1 MVAQSQERSS
11 RKRPRACTRFG
22 QLRAPAVRNA
32 ARHDM
37 DGPFEAQTRT
47 CRFHFFDERAQLR
60 RMRNAVGKHPSLP
73 LRRNEAARPNY
84 AQYLQSRL
92 AAKADRRPLH
102 APSPA
107 LRPACGRGAQAG
119 NADGTQK
126 ESSMQCAHA
135 CGMRE
140 RQGTCGRQKRPKTG
154 GIHGKRGRA
163 GTKGARAGSKA
174 QAESETQE
182 NESMGIPL
190 CRPWLGG
197 SCKRGK
203 GKRGHRLR
211 QWAAPQG
218 GGRLHWLRDGTIL
231 THAACAGKGA
241 GRGRRH
247 APHFGR
253 FPTSTAPHLTH
264 LRGHFPF
271 KNAKGL
277 ITGMPSEGNPPP
289 SPADGEDHAGIG
301 EKVAEGAHAGAE
313 RPRCAVGHVAP
324 RLPPMESRSSRL
336 TRNFKA
342 YAQWGTA
349 EHGSHALLIEHRLTR
364 LRLTGRAPTAKPPG
378 RGRLRYAPGAPRPP
392 HAPEASLPYGARS
405 YRRP

>member
-1 MVAQSQERSS
+1 
-11 RKRPRACTRFG
+11 
-22 QLRAPAVRNA
+22 
-32 ARHDM
+32 
-37 DGPFEAQTRT
+37 
-47 CRFHFFDERAQLR
+47 
-60 RMRNAVGKHPSLP
+60 
-73 LRRNEAARPNY
+73 
-84 AQYLQSRL
+84 
-92 AAKADRRPLH
+92 
-102 APSPA
+102 
-107 LRPACGRGAQAG
+107 
-119 NADGTQK
+119 
-126 ESSMQCAHA
+126 
-135 CGMRE
+135 
-140 RQGTCGRQKRPKTG
+140 
-154 GIHGKRGRA
+154 
-163 GTKGARAGSKA
+163 
-174 QAESETQE
+174 
-182 NESMGIPL
+182 MGIPL

-289 SPADGEDHAGIG
+289 SPADGEEHAGIG